1 MTFTTATK
9 LKLTA
14 LAATAIV
21 GASTAVPADAIV
33 PPKNCGA
40 ITYKSKKYTVKTDQL
55 SCTTAKRFTLDFLR
69 NNDRPR
75 YYTCR
80 RYSGSRLIF
89 RCAATRYS
97 PDRTFF
103 AIKR

>member
-33 PPKNCGA
+33 PPKNCGTV
-40 ITYKSKKYTVKTDQL
+40 TYKSKRYTVKADNL
-55 SCTTAKRFTLDFLR
+55 RCTKAKSFALDLLR

-80 RYSGSRLIF
+80 RYSGSKLVF
-89 RCAATRYS
+89 TCEAKRYS
-97 PDRTFF
+97 PDRKLLVF
-103 AIKR
+103 KR